1 MDIVIAGAEMRA
13 AASPIEDALYE
24 LSSICTRVVPVIAE
38 LGDTGAF
45 SSQNLDDKCQSLLA
59 GYLHQLA
66 SSVESLHGIR
76 FKSACGPGWLRLP
89 SLPRSSWAC

>member
-66 SSVESLHGIR
+66 SSVESLHDGAVSDAVAFVSKIDEIGS
-76 FKSACGPGWLRLP
+76 FVY
-89 SLPRSSWAC
+89 